1 MAALAAAAA
10 IQHGTDSLIGYG
22 LAFILFRLF
31 DITKPGPVRK
41 AEALPG
47 AAGVIADD
55 VLAGIAAGVVIAAIL
70 MTGGLMMAQKLAET
84 VLDLARTKN
93 VMIATA
99 ESCTG
104 GMVAAALT
112 DIAGSSAVVDR
123 GFVTYSNAAKADML
137 GVAMDIINQHGA
149 VSEDVVRAMA
159 AGAANSID
167 HDGGKLAV
175 SISGIA
181 GPGGGTPEKPVG
193 LVWFGCA
200 SRTGNRL
207 SITAEQMIFEGNRE
221 DVRAKATQ
229 HALAMLDK
237 ALSGI

>member
-1 MAALAAAAA
+1 
-10 IQHGTDSLIGYG
+10 
-22 LAFILFRLF
+22 
-31 DITKPGPVRK
+31 
-41 AEALPG
+41 
-47 AAGVIADD
+47 
-55 VLAGIAAGVVIAAIL
+55 
-70 MTGGLMMAQKLAET
+70 MMAQNLAET

-149 VSEDVVRAMA
+149 VSEEVVRAMA

-181 GPGGGTPEKPVG
+181 GPGGGSSEKPVG

-200 SRTGNRL
+200 SRIGNRL
-207 SITAEQMIFEGNRE
+207 SITAEQMVFEGNRE

-237 ALSGI
+237 ALSEI